1 MSYVLRLLLRIL
13 LRLLGK
19 MCRVYGYCQVNDDV
33 PGGRVAVRGAVL
45 EG

>member
-1 MSYVLRLLLRIL
+1 MSYVSRLL

-19 MCRVYGYCQVNDDV
+19 MCRVYGYCRVNGIA
-33 PGGRVAVRGAVL
+33 PGECGAAL

>member
-1 MSYVLRLLLRIL
+1 MSYVSRLL

-19 MCRVYGYCQVNDDV
+19 MCRVYGYCQVNGIV
-33 PGGRVAVRGAVL
+33 PANGAARWKGD